1 MLLCR
6 LFVGERDFILDGWL
20 LPFLDFVRD
29 ARGYPLYEFD
39 YMEGLND
46 LWQGM
51 YGSWGDLAG
60 NDPDDEYDHEKT
72 KKIVLESKAAYDEEN
87 S

>member
-1 MLLCR
+1 
-6 LFVGERDFILDGWL
+6 
-20 LPFLDFVRD
+20 
-29 ARGYPLYEFD
+29 
-39 YMEGLND
+39 MEGLND